1 MFTVLF
7 VHRFRKGSRNAPS
20 AATMSTESRKSVRVL
35 VLMEE
40 DVFTQ
45 TILSQAERVEGGHRL
60 QSLHQPLE
68 ALLLVAPLLQEAAVI
83 KAQL

>member
-1 MFTVLF
+1 M
-7 VHRFRKGSRNAPS
+7 
-20 AATMSTESRKSVRVL
+20 RVL